1 MGIELSNTKV
11 LLLNKPKNWLG
22 IVLIATAPLLAHQ
35 SWFENRSVKQQ
46 LKKAVVHYNEGR
58 FATAETILNKTL
70 KQQGDNYKSVAWYL
84 LMKANYGLNK
94 MEESRGIA
102 RNILQSDPQ
111 STYVKHVFSCLGD
124 MFVDEGKYPA
134 ALRMYLRARA
144 LQSDELFLEKIH
156 QRIMNT
162 LKVNISIPRVD
173 EMLSVEFDPQNR
185 SILLLAKAYG
195 AIYAGQPDDGAQT
208 LSGIYIDNVPDRY
221 FDFYEELLLATYHPP
236 RKNITIGVVLPLSGE
251 YHSQGNLFLE
261 GLKSAIQSQPDEL
274 HNLSLVIYD
283 NRSKGIETI
292 RAVKVLAKRQEIIA
306 IVGPLNAGNALIAAN
321 SLSGS
326 IIPLLIPSSVQNG
339 LVTLGEN
346 ILQLNSDENT
356 RGRFAARY
364 AVQKLGL
371 KNIAVLAPA
380 NEMGHNLVDSFCKEL
395 DLLGQ
400 IPVKLEWYSDVPE
413 DLRRQFKSIRKTA
426 WDLMPKE
433 DEYSEFLGLEID
445 SLDAL
450 FTISVDDFFD
460 LPKDQEKVLSSKD
473 SSKISLDT
481 IDGIYLPISPN
492 HLSYL
497 ATQFPLYNLNTQV
510 IGNEAW
516 QNLEILNQENIGPHL
531 SRMIVISNRKEFVQN
546 ELPVQADHHKN
557 NEFFFQ
563 GFDCVQLLSAVINED
578 NLDRKTILERL
589 KSMDEF
595 HGMERIFSFSGE
607 PSNLNKALQV
617 LQYDQN
623 NFSSLGFFKGDSL
636 ITSFFQAP

>member
-1 MGIELSNTKV
+1 
-11 LLLNKPKNWLG
+11 
-22 IVLIATAPLLAHQ
+22 
-35 SWFENRSVKQQ
+35 
-46 LKKAVVHYNEGR
+46 
-58 FATAETILNKTL
+58 
-70 KQQGDNYKSVAWYL
+70 
-84 LMKANYGLNK
+84 
-94 MEESRGIA
+94 
-102 RNILQSDPQ
+102 
-111 STYVKHVFSCLGD
+111 
-124 MFVDEGKYPA
+124 
-134 ALRMYLRARA
+134 
-144 LQSDELFLEKIH
+144 
-156 QRIMNT
+156 
-162 LKVNISIPRVD
+162 
-173 EMLSVEFDPQNR
+173 
-185 SILLLAKAYG
+185 
-195 AIYAGQPDDGAQT
+195 
-208 LSGIYIDNVPDRY
+208 
-221 FDFYEELLLATYHPP
+221 
-236 RKNITIGVVLPLSGE
+236 
-251 YHSQGNLFLE
+251 
-261 GLKSAIQSQPDEL
+261 
-274 HNLSLVIYD
+274 
-283 NRSKGIETI
+283 
-292 RAVKVLAKRQEIIA
+292 
-306 IVGPLNAGNALIAAN
+306 
-321 SLSGS
+321 
-326 IIPLLIPSSVQNG
+326 
-339 LVTLGEN
+339 LGEN

-380 NEMGHNLVDSFCKEL
+380 NKMGHNLVDSFCKEL

-426 WDLMPKE
+426 WELMPKE

-481 IDGIYLPISPN
+481 IDGMYLPIPPN

-531 SRMIVISNRKEFVQN
+531 SKMIVISNRKKFVQN
-546 ELPVQADHHKN
+546 ELSVQVDYLNN

-578 NLDRKTILERL
+578 NLDRKTILDRL
-589 KSMDEF
+589 NSMDEF